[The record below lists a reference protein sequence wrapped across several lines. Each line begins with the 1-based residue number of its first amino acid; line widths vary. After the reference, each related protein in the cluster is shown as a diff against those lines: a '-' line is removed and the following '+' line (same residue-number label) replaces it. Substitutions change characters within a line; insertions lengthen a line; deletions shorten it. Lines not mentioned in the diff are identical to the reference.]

1 MDKQNNRAEIIEKQ
15 LRVAKEYWL
24 RTIHP
29 YIADRKLRGVELF
42 VATHAYNTVLRRA
55 CNEAEQWNYTEQG
68 KLFPI
73 PVDVILDL
81 DTGEFR
87 APEPLY
93 AEDCPKPEMLASIAA
108 SLLPQ
113 SADIS
118 PAEAILKADELVIA
132 AERYISSLPHKPSS
146 GTARSNE
153 DLGLATSTI
162 TFDEI
167 RESNKGGPGQLPLL
181 PPVQARRNQGQVTL
195 AAIRS
200 ELKRFSARHNWSREK
215 TQQSVVHNRILLQD
229 LCQMRWERF
238 QAFMD
243 AQGRRTRRRNT

>member
-1 MDKQNNRAEIIEKQ
+1 MEQSIRKIIELKS
-15 LRVAKEYWL
+15 LRRELRSAKEYWL

-29 YIADRKLRGVELF
+29 YIANRKLRGVELF
-42 VATHAYNTVLRRA
+42 VASHAYETVLRRA
-55 CNEAEQWNYTEQG
+55 YNEAEQWNHTEQG
-68 KLFPI
+68 QVIPI
-73 PVDVILDL
+73 PLPDFKSI
-81 DTGEFR
+81 EFS

-93 AEDCPKPEMLASIAA
+93 AEECPKPEVLASIAA

-118 PAEAILKADELVIA
+118 PDEAILKAHDLLIA
-132 AERYISSLPHKPSS
+132 AQRYISSLPHKPSS
-146 GTARSNE
+146 GTARSIE
-153 DLGLATSTI
+153 DLRLATSTI

-167 RESNKGGPGQLPLL
+167 RKSNKGGPSQLPLL
-181 PPVQARRNQGQVTL
+181 PPVQARRNQGQVTPG
-195 AAIRS
+195 AIRS

-215 TQQSVVHNRILLQD
+215 TQESVVHNRILLQD